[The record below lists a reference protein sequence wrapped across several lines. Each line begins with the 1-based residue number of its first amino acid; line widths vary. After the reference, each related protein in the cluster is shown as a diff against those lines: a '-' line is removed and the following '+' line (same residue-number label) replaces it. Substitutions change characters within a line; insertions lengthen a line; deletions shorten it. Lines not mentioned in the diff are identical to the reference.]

1 MVYPTLLGQ
10 SGVCMFWPPRAH
22 GLSDH
27 TISHAMTG
35 FLRPGA
41 MRSKENINSIVSGRG
56 QVTLTG
62 SEY

>member
-1 MVYPTLLGQ
+1 
-10 SGVCMFWPPRAH
+10 MFWLPRAH